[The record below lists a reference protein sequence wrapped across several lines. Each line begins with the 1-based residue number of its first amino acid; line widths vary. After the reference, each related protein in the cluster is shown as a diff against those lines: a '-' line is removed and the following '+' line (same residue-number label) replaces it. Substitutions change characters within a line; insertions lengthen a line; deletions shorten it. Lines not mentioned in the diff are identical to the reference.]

1 MSTSIF
7 TYHILN
13 TKSNVFDNYGLSRN
27 SVKMTEIYIC
37 IFNLKTKYANIS
49 DNMRLIDSAGY

>member
-1 MSTSIF
+1 MSTIIF

-13 TKSNVFDNYGLSRN
+13 TKSNVFDNYGLSRI
-27 SVKMTEIYIC
+27 SVEMTEIYIC

-49 DNMRLIDSAGY
+49 DNMRLIDSTGY